1 MIKISKR
8 KIASIHDCCD
18 NCDNIT
24 RFSDKDDDFILNYD
38 TIYDIEFLNCC
49 NQIALCEKCLNEL
62 KEKIDKILKQ

>member
-8 KIASIHDCCD
+8 KITGINDCCD

-24 RFSDKDDDFILNYD
+24 RFNDEDDDFILNYD

-49 NQIALCEKCLNEL
+49 NEIQLCEKCLNEL
-62 KEKIDKILKQ
+62 KEKMDKILKQ